1 MAECVR
7 DVMST
12 ELKTVEPSTKV
23 SEAAGQM
30 RDSDIGAIPVIEDGK
45 LCGLL
50 TDRDIVVAV
59 VAEGKDP
66 DDVKVGDIASGDVKT
81 LAPDASIDEALK
93 TMREGKV
100 RRLPV
105 MEDDK
110 PVGIVSLGD
119 LAIERE
125 PKSAL
130 GEISEAPA
138 SN

>member
-12 ELKTVEPSTKV
+12 ELKTVEPSAKV
-23 SEAAGQM
+23 SEAAGKM
-30 RDSDIGAIPVIEDGK
+30 RDSDVGAIPVIEDGE
-45 LCGLL
+45 LRGLL

-66 DDVKVGDIASGDVKT
+66 DDVKVGDIASGDLTT

>member
-1 MAECVR
+1 MPECVR

-12 ELKTVEPSTKV
+12 ELKTVEPDASV
-23 SEAAGQM
+23 AEAAKNM
-30 RDSDIGAIPVIEDGK
+30 KESDIGAVPVIEDGK
-45 LCGLL
+45 LRGLL
-50 TDRDIVVAV
+50 TDRDIVVEV
-59 VAEGKDP
+59 VAAGKDP
-66 DDVKVGDIASGDVKT
+66 DDVKVSDIATSDLKT
-81 LAPDASIDEALK
+81 LEPDASIDEALK

-105 MEDDK
+105 VEDDK

-119 LAIERE
+119 LAVERE

-138 SN
+138 NN